1 MGKGKRESEAD
12 SRKYLRGIKINNNRL
27 KINKKAESHEKYA
40 PDKQKKRQRGKK
52 NEKP

>member
-40 PDKQKKRQRGKK
+40 PDKRKKKGSGKK